1 MSGVISS
8 SDVFAQ
14 QKLASGSVHGRTLPD
29 RLFAKALER
38 QKRHGCRWFQAEASL
53 LLQTCSP
60 KMNKDVYFWAC
71 LRVFFARTLYIQN
84 VQGWTGCN
92 AETSSHCELVAHEC
106 TRMYIRGRGC
116 PWFKTEAMFLRCKN
130 SRPEVYTDVHFR
142 TGYFQKRWKGRSGKV
157 VYIW

>member
-1 MSGVISS
+1 M
-8 SDVFAQ
+8 
-14 QKLASGSVHGRTLPD
+14 
-29 RLFAKALER
+29 
-38 QKRHGCRWFQAEASL
+38 
-53 LLQTCSP
+53 
-60 KMNKDVYFWAC
+60 DVYFLTC
-71 LRVFFARTLYIQN
+71 LRVFFARALYLQN

-92 AETSSHCELVAHEC
+92 AETSSQCELVAHEC

-142 TGYFQKRWKGRSGKV
+142 TGYFQKRWKGKSCKV